1 MRLTH
6 WLAGL
11 ARKQPLSRRSTR
23 RKWHGDLR
31 PAVERLEDRTLLAAP
46 HPFDLSTLDGSNG
59 FHLDGIDVGDYF
71 GRSVSTAGDVNGDGY
86 DDILVGADWADP
98 GGDSEAGETYVVFG
112 SGSGFA
118 ASLDLETLDGS
129 NGFRLDGIDVGDRS
143 GVSVS
148 TAGDVNGDGYDDILA
163 GADWADPGGDGNAGE
178 TYVIFGSG
186 SGFAAS
192 LDLST
197 LDGSNGFRLD
207 GIDVDDYSG
216 WSVSTAGDVNGDGYA
231 DILVGA
237 YQADPGGDSKA
248 GETYVVFGGDF
259 TGTVTHAGTVAAD
272 TLTGDGTANVMV
284 AGQGNDIV
292 IGGGGADVIY
302 AAEGDDTITVSDTTF
317 ARIDGGSGDDTLA
330 LDGSGLTLDLTDIAD
345 SALTGIE
352 TIDLT
357 GSGDNSLM
365 LDVVGFLSCS
375 DASNSLTVTGD
386 SDDVLYVDP
395 NWIYSSPVELGGTTF
410 RRFTQG
416 AAELFVD
423 AELRLGLKLPEV
435 SDAWTISLDGTDL
448 LFTDG
453 TNSTRLPAEAFPE
466 ILLRGSNA
474 DDSVSIGPLSSGFSG
489 SVTLNLGSGNDLVDA
504 SGTDIAVKLNGFG
517 GNDTL
522 TGGTA
527 NDTINGGAGKD
538 ALIGGPGND
547 RLQGQGGSLDTLTF
561 AFETAET
568 RKLNQ
573 PA

>member
-1 MRLTH
+1 MLITH
-6 WLAGL
+6 WL
-11 ARKQPLSRRSTR
+11 RHLSRRAR
-23 RKWHGDLR
+23 RRLHKRTAPD
-31 PAVERLEDRTLLAAP
+31 AVSRVEHLEDRTLLAAP
-46 HPFDLSTLDGSNG
+46 HPLDLSTLDGSNG
-59 FHLDGIDVGDYF
+59 FRLDGIDASDYS
-71 GRSVSTAGDVNGDGY
+71 GGSVSTAGDVNGDGY
-86 DDILVGADWADP
+86 DDILVGAWGADP
-98 GGDSEAGETYVVFG
+98 GGDSLAGETYVVFG

-118 ASLDLETLDGS
+118 ASLDLDTLDGS
-129 NGFRLDGIDVGDRS
+129 NGFRLDGIDADDR
-143 GVSVS
+143 
-148 TAGDVNGDGYDDILA
+148 
-163 GADWADPGGDGNAGE
+163 
-178 TYVIFGSG
+178 
-186 SGFAAS
+186 
-192 LDLST
+192 
-197 LDGSNGFRLD
+197 
-207 GIDVDDYSG
+207 SG
-216 WSVSTAGDVNGDGYA
+216 WSVSTAGDVNGDGFD
-231 DILVGA
+231 DILIGA
-237 YQADPGGDSKA
+237 NRADPGGDSNA
-248 GETYVVFGGDF
+248 GETYVVFGGF
-259 TGTVTHAGTVAAD
+259 SVIAGTTHAGT
-272 TLTGDGTANVMV
+272 LTDDMLIGDSTANVIV
-284 AGQGNDIV
+284 AGPGNDTLV
-292 IGGGGADVIY
+292 GNGGADALLAGGGNDVLQI
-302 AAEGDDTITVSDTTF
+302 SDTTF
-317 ARIDGGSGDDTLA
+317 VIVDGGSGDDTLE
-330 LDGSGLTLDLTDIAD
+330 LTGSGLALDMTDMPPCTLRR
-345 SALTGIE
+345 IE
-352 TIDLT
+352 TIDLA
-357 GSGDNSLM
+357 GSGANSLM

-466 ILLRGSNA
+466 ILLRGSDA